1 MAEDEKISLGPQEA
15 VDLWK
20 QGREVWNAW
29 VAENPVADIS
39 FAGVD
44 FNQYR
49 DLATIPQDEWPF
61 QRFCFPTGKKNFSG
75 ATFGEGDVS
84 FHYATFGQGN
94 ISFFHATFGQGDV
107 DFIHAVFGQ
116 GKCPLFRRDF
126 RRG

>member
-75 ATFGEGDVS
+75 ATFGQGNIS
-84 FHYATFGQGN
+84 FLHATFGQGN